1 MGKERMTEEV
11 GLLQRVATRLSLR
24 KVKKEQEVRDNA
36 EKVDVKEEEKKD
48 EEKEM
53 KEKSDVVKN
62 GEEESGLHN
71 DTKVGGKEP
80 ANELQTNAGGKVTE
94 KGKKKKAKDAK
105 KEGDTEKEGDKN
117 EAEEEEGVMQ
127 RLKSRLSMRGK
138 KKDKVTNTS
147 DQQKECNGT
156 NGDADKEEKAKMKEN
171 KKEVEEEPVM
181 EEKKWVSGS
190 EEKDAKKVK
199 EGAGEETEKK
209 EKKKSDNAFLRMLRK
224 LSFRKKKKK
233 GNTENDSGVEEGDK
247 ESEKTLDGGNTGN
260 NGDKLGEKRF
270 EERETRPQSLVMSS
284 GRPPP
289 GPGRPPIHPRTTH
302 SSATANVSRPVSDL
316 DSALRQFKLSTAE
329 SRESLRT
336 LGSRQDLTQ
345 VEERVR
351 EAVGKNLSRQG
362 SLRRGASGSTSI
374 PITLS
379 VSLQEL
385 RANQ

>member
-1 MGKERMTEEV
+1 MTEEV
-11 GLLQRVATRLSLR
+11 GLLQRMATRLSLR
-24 KVKKEQEVRDNA
+24 KVKKEQGVKP
-36 EKVDVKEEEKKD
+36 EKVDGKEEKEE

-53 KEKSDVVKN
+53 KEESDVVKN
-62 GEEESGLHN
+62 GEQESGLHN

-80 ANELQTNAGGKVTE
+80 TNEVPTNGGKVTE
-94 KGKKKKAKDAK
+94 KGKKKKAKNAK
-105 KEGDTEKEGDKN
+105 KEDENEKEGERN
-117 EAEEEEGVMQ
+117 EEEEEGVMQ

-147 DQQKECNGT
+147 DQKKECNGT
-156 NGDADKEEKAKMKEN
+156 NKDADKEEKAEK
-171 KKEVEEEPVM
+171 KKEVEEEPVV

-190 EEKDAKKVK
+190 KEKDAKKVE
-199 EGAGEETEKK
+199 EGEGKETEKE

-233 GNTENDSGVEEGDK
+233 GNTENESGVEEEDK
-247 ESEKTLDGGNTGN
+247 GGKELEKTLDEANTGN
-260 NGDKLGEKRF
+260 NGDKLVEKRF

-289 GPGRPPIHPRTTH
+289 GPGRPPIHPRTTTTP

-351 EAVGKNLSRQG
+351 EAVGKSLSRQG

>member
-1 MGKERMTEEV
+1 
-11 GLLQRVATRLSLR
+11 LLQRVATRLSLR
-24 KVKKEQEVRDNA
+24 KVKKE
-36 EKVDVKEEEKKD
+36 EKVDKKQEEEKKEEVGEKK
-48 EEKEM
+48 EEKE
-53 KEKSDVVKN
+53 EKTESEVVNN
-62 GEEESGLHN
+62 GQQESVLHN
-71 DTKVGGKEP
+71 DETKVGVKEP
-80 ANELQTNAGGKVTE
+80 ANEVPTDAGKVSE
-94 KGKKKKAKDAK
+94 KGKKKKTKKK
-105 KEGDTEKEGDKN
+105 KEENEKDEKYEKEEKGG
-117 EAEEEEGVMQ
+117 EEEEKEEGVMQ

-138 KKDKVTNTS
+138 KKEKINAS
-147 DQQKECNGT
+147 DQEKECNGT
-156 NGDADKEEKAKMKEN
+156 NKEAEKEEKVEKNGKEKEAKED
-171 KKEVEEEPVM
+171 PVV

-190 EEKDAKKVK
+190 KETGEKEPEKEEEKK
-199 EGAGEETEKK
+199 ETEKD
-209 EKKKSDNAFLRMLRK
+209 EKKKSDSNAFIRMLRK
-224 LSFRKKKKK
+224 LSFRKKKKGKVNDLDEAGAK
-233 GNTENDSGVEEGDK
+233 GEKVETLSDDK
-247 ESEKTLDGGNTGN
+247 AKS
-260 NGDKLGEKRF
+260 EKRF

-289 GPGRPPIHPRTTH
+289 APGRPPIHPRTTP

-351 EAVGKNLSRQG
+351 EAVGKSLSRSRQG
-362 SLRRGASGSTSI
+362 SLRRAANGATSI

>member
-1 MGKERMTEEV
+1 MTEDV
-11 GLLQRVATRLSLR
+11 GLLQRMATRLSLR
-24 KVKKEQEVRDNA
+24 KVKKEQGVKDVKDEE
-36 EKVDVKEEEKKD
+36 EKEEKEEE
-48 EEKEM
+48 M
-53 KEKSDVVKN
+53 KEESDVVKN
-62 GEEESGLHN
+62 GEQESVLHN

-80 ANELQTNAGGKVTE
+80 ANELPTNGGKVTE
-94 KGKKKKAKDAK
+94 KGKKKKDKDAK
-105 KEGDTEKEGDKN
+105 KEGDNEKESGDDRN
-117 EAEEEEGVMQ
+117 EEEGVMQ
-127 RLKSRLSMRGK
+127 RLKSRLSLRGK

-156 NGDADKEEKAKMKEN
+156 NEDTKKEEKAEN
-171 KKEVEEEPVM
+171 KKEVEEEPVV
-181 EEKKWVSGS
+181 EEKRWVSGS
-190 EEKDAKKVK
+190 KEKDANKVEQEEEEK
-199 EGAGEETEKK
+199 EGKETEKE

-247 ESEKTLDGGNTGN
+247 GGKESEKTLDEANTSN
-260 NGDKLGEKRF
+260 KLVEKRF

-289 GPGRPPIHPRTTH
+289 GPGRPPIHPRTTP

-351 EAVGKNLSRQG
+351 EAVGKSLSRQG

>member
-1 MGKERMTEEV
+1 
-11 GLLQRVATRLSLR
+11 LLQRVATRLSLR
-24 KVKKEQEVRDNA
+24 KVKKEEGVK
-36 EKVDVKEEEKKD
+36 EKVDVKEVEKK
-48 EEKEM
+48 EGVKEKE
-53 KEKSDVVKN
+53 ESDVLKN
-62 GEEESGLHN
+62 GQQESGLHN
-71 DTKVGGKEP
+71 DTKVGVGKEP
-80 ANELQTNAGGKVTE
+80 ANEAPTDGGKVTE

-105 KEGDTEKEGDKN
+105 KKDDNGKENVNDMKEKEEG
-117 EAEEEEGVMQ
+117 EEGVMQ

-138 KKDKVTNTS
+138 KKDKVAS

-156 NGDADKEEKAKMKEN
+156 NEDADKEEKAE
-171 KKEVEEEPVM
+171 KKEKKKDVEEEPVV

-190 EEKDAKKVK
+190 KEKDAKKVEQEK
-199 EGAGEETEKK
+199 EEEKGKETEK
-209 EKKKSDNAFLRMLRK
+209 EETKKSDNAFLRMLRK

-233 GNTENDSGVEEGDK
+233 KGNAENESGVEEGNKGDK
-247 ESEKTLDGGNTGN
+247 ELEKTLDEGNNGNKGN
-260 NGDKLGEKRF
+260 NGDKSGEKRF

-284 GRPPP
+284 GRPPT
-289 GPGRPPIHPRTTH
+289 GPGRPPIHPRTTTTP
-302 SSATANVSRPVSDL
+302 SSATASVSRPVSDL

-362 SLRRGASGSTSI
+362 SLRRGAGGSTSI

>member
-1 MGKERMTEEV
+1 MGT
-11 GLLQRVATRLSLR
+11 
-24 KVKKEQEVRDNA
+24 D
-36 EKVDVKEEEKKD
+36 
-48 EEKEM
+48 
-53 KEKSDVVKN
+53 
-62 GEEESGLHN
+62 
-71 DTKVGGKEP
+71 
-80 ANELQTNAGGKVTE
+80 GGKVTE

-105 KEGDTEKEGDKN
+105 KKDDNEKESCDDKN
-117 EAEEEEGVMQ
+117 EEEGVMQ
-127 RLKSRLSMRGK
+127 RLKGRLSMRGK
-138 KKDKVTNTS
+138 KKDKMEKSS

-156 NGDADKEEKAKMKEN
+156 SEDANKNEKAE
-171 KKEVEEEPVM
+171 KKETKKEIEEEPVV

-190 EEKDAKKVK
+190 KEKDAKKVEEEQEEEKVSK
-199 EGAGEETEKK
+199 EAEKE
-209 EKKKSDNAFLRMLRK
+209 EKKKTENAFLRMLRK

-233 GNTENDSGVEEGDK
+233 DGKGNTENESGVEEGNKGDK
-247 ESEKTLDGGNTGN
+247 EFEKTLEQDNNGD

-270 EERETRPQSLVMSS
+270 GERETRPQSLVMSS

-289 GPGRPPIHPRTTH
+289 GPGRPPIHPRTTTP

-362 SLRRGASGSTSI
+362 SLRRGAGGSTSI

>member
-1 MGKERMTEEV
+1 MTEDV
-11 GLLQRVATRLSLR
+11 GLLQRMATRLSLR
-24 KVKKEQEVRDNA
+24 KVKKEQGVKDVKDEE
-36 EKVDVKEEEKKD
+36 EKEEKEEE
-48 EEKEM
+48 M
-53 KEKSDVVKN
+53 KEESDVVKN
-62 GEEESGLHN
+62 GEQESVLHN

-80 ANELQTNAGGKVTE
+80 ANELPTNGGKVTE

-105 KEGDTEKEGDKN
+105 KEGDIGNESDMN
-117 EAEEEEGVMQ
+117 EAEEGEGVMQ

-138 KKDKVTNTS
+138 KKDKVTKTS

-156 NGDADKEEKAKMKEN
+156 NEDT
-171 KKEVEEEPVM
+171 KKEKKAEKKEKKEVVEEEPVV
-181 EEKKWVSGS
+181 EEKRWVSGS
-190 EEKDAKKVK
+190 KENDANKVEQEGEER
-199 EGAGEETEKK
+199 EGKETEKK
-209 EKKKSDNAFLRMLRK
+209 EKKKSDNAFIRMLRK

-233 GNTENDSGVEEGDK
+233 SNTENESGVEEGDK
-247 ESEKTLDGGNTGN
+247 GGKELEKTLDEGNTGN

-289 GPGRPPIHPRTTH
+289 GPGRPPIHPRTTP

-351 EAVGKNLSRQG
+351 EAVGKSLSRQG

>member
-1 MGKERMTEEV
+1 MTEEV
-11 GLLQRVATRLSLR
+11 GLLQRMATRLSLR
-24 KVKKEQEVRDNA
+24 KVKKEQGMKP
-36 EKVDVKEEEKKD
+36 EKVDVKDEEEK
-48 EEKEM
+48 EEEM
-53 KEKSDVVKN
+53 KEESDVEN
-62 GEEESGLHN
+62 GEQESVLHN

-80 ANELQTNAGGKVTE
+80 ANELPTNGGKVTE
-94 KGKKKKAKDAK
+94 KGKKKKARDAK
-105 KEGDTEKEGDKN
+105 KEGDDEKESGDDRN
-117 EAEEEEGVMQ
+117 DEEGVMQ

-156 NGDADKEEKAKMKEN
+156 NEDTKKEEKAEN
-171 KKEVEEEPVM
+171 KKEVEEEPEV
-181 EEKKWVSGS
+181 EEKRWVSGS
-190 EEKDAKKVK
+190 KEKDANKVEQEEEEK
-199 EGAGEETEKK
+199 EGKETEKE

-247 ESEKTLDGGNTGN
+247 GGKESEKTLDEANTSN
-260 NGDKLGEKRF
+260 KLVEKRF

-289 GPGRPPIHPRTTH
+289 GPGRPPIHPRTTTTP

-351 EAVGKNLSRQG
+351 EAVGKSLSRQG

>member
-1 MGKERMTEEV
+1 M
-11 GLLQRVATRLSLR
+11 
-24 KVKKEQEVRDNA
+24 
-36 EKVDVKEEEKKD
+36 EK
-48 EEKEM
+48 
-53 KEKSDVVKN
+53 
-62 GEEESGLHN
+62 
-71 DTKVGGKEP
+71 
-80 ANELQTNAGGKVTE
+80 
-94 KGKKKKAKDAK
+94 
-105 KEGDTEKEGDKN
+105 
-117 EAEEEEGVMQ
+117 
-127 RLKSRLSMRGK
+127 
-138 KKDKVTNTS
+138 
-147 DQQKECNGT
+147 
-156 NGDADKEEKAKMKEN
+156 
-171 KKEVEEEPVM
+171 
-181 EEKKWVSGS
+181 KKWVSGS

-199 EGAGEETEKK
+199 EGEGEETEKE

-233 GNTENDSGVEEGDK
+233 GNTENDSGVEEEDK
-247 ESEKTLDGGNTGN
+247 GGKELEKTLDGGNTGN
-260 NGDKLGEKRF
+260 NGDRF
-270 EERETRPQSLVMSS
+270 EEREKRPQSLVMSS

-289 GPGRPPIHPRTTH
+289 GPGRPPIHPRTTP

-351 EAVGKNLSRQG
+351 EAVGKSLSRQG

>member
-1 MGKERMTEEV
+1 
-11 GLLQRVATRLSLR
+11 LLQRVATRLSLR
-24 KVKKEQEVRDNA
+24 KVKKEEGVKEN
-36 EKVDVKEEEKKD
+36 VDVKEV
-48 EEKEM
+48 EKEVE
-53 KEKSDVVKN
+53 KEESDVLKN
-62 GEEESGLHN
+62 GQQESGLHN
-71 DTKVGGKEP
+71 DTKVGVGKEP
-80 ANELQTNAGGKVTE
+80 ANEVPTNGGKVTE

-105 KEGDTEKEGDKN
+105 KKDENGKEKVDDMKEKE
-117 EAEEEEGVMQ
+117 EEEEGVMQ

-138 KKDKVTNTS
+138 KKDKVANTS

-156 NGDADKEEKAKMKEN
+156 NEDADKEKKVE
-171 KKEVEEEPVM
+171 KKEKKKDVEEEPVV

-190 EEKDAKKVK
+190 KEKDAKKVEQGEEEK
-199 EGAGEETEKK
+199 EGKETEKE

-233 GNTENDSGVEEGDK
+233 KGNAENELGVEEGNKGDK
-247 ESEKTLDGGNTGN
+247 ELEKTLDEGNNGNKGN
-260 NGDKLGEKRF
+260 NGDKSGEKRF

-284 GRPPP
+284 GRPPT
-289 GPGRPPIHPRTTH
+289 GPGRPPIHPRTTTTP

-362 SLRRGASGSTSI
+362 SLRRGAGGSTSI

-379 VSLQEL
+379 ISLQEL

>member
-1 MGKERMTEEV
+1 MTEEV

-24 KVKKEQEVRDNA
+24 KVKKEEVKE
-36 EKVDVKEEEKKD
+36 EKVDVKEV
-48 EEKEM
+48 EKEV

-62 GEEESGLHN
+62 GTQESGLHN

-80 ANELQTNAGGKVTE
+80 ANELSTDGGKVTE
-94 KGKKKKAKDAK
+94 KGKKKKAKGAK
-105 KEGDTEKEGDKN
+105 KKDDNGKESVDVKNKAEK
-117 EAEEEEGVMQ
+117 EEEEGVMQ

-138 KKDKVTNTS
+138 KKEKVTS
-147 DQQKECNGT
+147 EQQKECNGT
-156 NGDADKEEKAKMKEN
+156 NEDAEKEEKAE
-171 KKEVEEEPVM
+171 KKEIEEEPVV

-190 EEKDAKKVK
+190 KEKEAKKVEQEGEVSK
-199 EGAGEETEKK
+199 ESEKE

-224 LSFRKKKKK
+224 LSFRKKKEKK
-233 GNTENDSGVEEGDK
+233 GNTENESGVEEGDK
-247 ESEKTLDGGNTGN
+247 GEKELEKTLADGN
-260 NGDKLGEKRF
+260 NGNDGNNGVEKRF

-289 GPGRPPIHPRTTH
+289 GPGRPPIHPRTTTTP